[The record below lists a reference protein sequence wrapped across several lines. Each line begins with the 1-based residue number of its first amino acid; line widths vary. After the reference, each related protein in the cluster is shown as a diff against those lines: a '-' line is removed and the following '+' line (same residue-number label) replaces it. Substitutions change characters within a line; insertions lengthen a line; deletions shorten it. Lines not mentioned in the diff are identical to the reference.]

1 MTMTNA
7 PQDFTPTEIT
17 TVLCARIADLAIG
30 ATLSL
35 TAGRVVRVKRS
46 EYVLHADNNSERA
59 RWGTCQ
65 EITQDTAHF
74 LTTGVLPKANGGRW

>member
-1 MTMTNA
+1 MTNA
-7 PQDFTPTEIT
+7 PQDFTPTEVA
-17 TVLCARIADLAIG
+17 TVLSARIADLAVS
-30 ATLSL
+30 ATLAL
-35 TAGRVVRVKRS
+35 PAGRIVRVERS
-46 EYVLHADNNSERA
+46 GYVLHADNNSERA